1 MAAAGEASVALKR
14 SWREISAV
22 RLAVG
27 LMVFV
32 LVLFLGI
39 LAYFVTDGVQ
49 RTNDRLRE
57 QSSAASQVLATNAYW
72 ISEVANQTLR
82 RVDTATGPTL
92 SGSAADI
99 EAVLQGLPSAT
110 EVYVID
116 NQANT
121 VFSTVPGATGV
132 DIGDREYYT
141 AVRDGAPF
149 YTSPLLVSRITD
161 DIIFVFSKRVVRN
174 GEFAGAIMV
183 SFSGALL
190 GEFFRTLELEPGS
203 TLSLIR
209 DDGQLMARY
218 PPTTGNVD
226 FSDRPLFTHH
236 LKQSG
241 IGTFDSADSLI
252 DGVPRVVSYRRV
264 EDSRIIA
271 VAAVATSQVW
281 GMLLEMLSTLLV
293 VVSPV
298 LFGLMLI
305 SWWILRLLVRDA
317 DRAKEL
323 EASVEL
329 NTMLFR
335 EIHHRV
341 KNNLASVQAL
351 VRMQNIPDTAKR
363 DLQSRFAAMA
373 AMHEHIYQ
381 HDRYEDI
388 DAHDFIPPVVD
399 QVKMAYGTD
408 TRLIY
413 DLDHVMVDRD
423 HATPLALLLSEL
435 ATNAFKY
442 AYADDQA
449 GTLSVT
455 LRQRGDGRA
464 ILTVRDDGAG
474 MEPQEGSNSMGMRLI
489 RGVVG
494 QMGGEYSY
502 HNDNGVVFEA
512 ELALSAAGRQAVT
525 APEADPVPH

>member
-1 MAAAGEASVALKR
+1 M
-14 SWREISAV
+14 II
-22 RLAVG
+22 
-27 LMVFV
+27 V

-39 LAYFVTDGVQ
+39 LAYLVANGVQ
-49 RTNDRLRE
+49 RSNERLEERAN
-57 QSSAASQVLATNAYW
+57 AASQVLSTNAYW
-72 ISEVANQTLR
+72 IAEVANQTLR
-82 RVDTATGPTL
+82 RVDIAMGPTL
-92 SGSAADI
+92 AGSAEDI

-116 NQANT
+116 EEANVVFAT
-121 VFSTVPGATGV
+121 VDGATGIDV
-132 DIGDREYYT
+132 TDRDYFT
-141 AVRDGAPF
+141 AVRDGALF

-161 DIIFVFSKRVVRN
+161 DVIFVFSKRVVR
-174 GEFAGAIMV
+174 GGQFAGAIMV

-190 GEFFRTLELEPGS
+190 ADFYRTLELDAGS
-203 TLSLIR
+203 TLSLVR
-209 DDGQLMARY
+209 DDGLLMARF
-218 PPTTGNVD
+218 PPTTEMLD
-226 FSDRPLFTHH
+226 FSEAPLFTEHV
-236 LKQSG
+236 KTNGVGS
-241 IGTFDSADSLI
+241 FYSATSLVDDI
-252 DGVPRVVSYRRV
+252 PRVVSYRRV
-264 EDSRIIA
+264 PDSRIIA
-271 VAAVATSQVW
+271 VASISTAHIWTSLV
-281 GMLLEMLSTLLV
+281 ETFSTLLL
-293 VVSPV
+293 VVSPILV
-298 LFGLMLI
+298 GLILI
-305 SWWILRLLVRDA
+305 SWWILQLLVRDA
-317 DRAKEL
+317 ERAKEL

-381 HDRYEDI
+381 HDRYKDI

-408 TRLIY
+408 TRLVY
-413 DLDHVMVDRD
+413 DIDHVMVDRD

-442 AYADDQA
+442 AFTDDQA
-449 GTLSVT
+449 GTLSIT

-464 ILTVRDDGAG
+464 KLIVRDDGAG

-502 HNDNGVVFEA
+502 HNDNGLVFEA
-512 ELALSAAGRQAVT
+512 ELALSVAGRQQPVT
-525 APEADPVPH
+525 APEADPALR

>member
-1 MAAAGEASVALKR
+1 MALKR

-27 LMVFV
+27 LMVIV

-39 LAYFVTDGVQ
+39 LGYFIADGLH
-49 RTNDRLRE
+49 RTNERLEEKSR
-57 QSSAASQVLATNAYW
+57 AASQVLATNAYW
-72 ISEVANQTLR
+72 IAEVANQTLR
-82 RVDTATGPTL
+82 RVDIAMGPTL
-92 SGSAADI
+92 AGSAEDI

-116 NQANT
+116 SDANT
-121 VFSTVPGATGV
+121 VFSTVDGAMGV
-132 DIGDREYYT
+132 DIGDRDYFT
-141 AVRDGAPF
+141 AVRDGAAF
-149 YTSPLLVSRITD
+149 YTSPLLVSRITKD
-161 DIIFVFSKRVVRN
+161 VIFVFSKRVVRN
-174 GEFAGAIMV
+174 GQFAGAIMV
-183 SFSGALL
+183 SFSGSLL
-190 GEFFRTLELEPGS
+190 ADFFRTLELDAGS
-203 TLSLIR
+203 TLSLVR
-209 DDGQLMARY
+209 DDGLLMARY
-218 PPTTGNVD
+218 PPTTETLD
-226 FSDRPLFTHH
+226 FSTRPLFTEHI
-236 LKQSG
+236 KVND
-241 IGTFDSADSLI
+241 IGSFYASESLVDDI
-252 DGVPRVVSYRRV
+252 PRVVSFRRV
-264 EDSRIIA
+264 PDSRIIA
-271 VAAVATSQVW
+271 VASV
-281 GMLLEMLSTLLV
+281 STAQIWAGLVETLGTLLLV
-293 VVSPV
+293 VSPI
-298 LFGLMLI
+298 LIGLILI
-305 SWWILRLLVRDA
+305 SWWILRLLARDA

-408 TRLIY
+408 TQLVY
-413 DLDHVMVDRD
+413 DIDHVMVDRD

-442 AYADDQA
+442 AYADGQA
-449 GTLSVT
+449 GTLAIT

-464 ILTVRDDGAG
+464 QLIVRDDGAG
-474 MEPQEGSNSMGMRLI
+474 MEAQDGSNSMGMRLI

-502 HNDNGVVFEA
+502 HNDNGLVFEA
-512 ELALSAAGRQAVT
+512 ELALSVAGRQQPVT
-525 APEADPVPH
+525 APEADPALH

>member
-1 MAAAGEASVALKR
+1 MALKR

-39 LAYFVTDGVQ
+39 LAYFIADGLE
-49 RTNDRLRE
+49 RTNERLRE
-57 QSSAASQVLATNAYW
+57 QSRAASQVLATNAYW

-82 RVDTATGPTL
+82 RVDVAMGPTL
-92 SGSAADI
+92 AGSAEDI

-116 NQANT
+116 DQANT

-132 DIGDREYYT
+132 SIRDREYY
-141 AVRDGAPF
+141 ASVRDGAAF

-161 DIIFVFSKRVVRN
+161 DLIFVFSKRVVRN
-174 GEFAGAIMV
+174 GEFAGVVMV
-183 SFSGALL
+183 SFSGSLL
-190 GEFFRTLELEPGS
+190 ADFSRTLELSPGS
-203 TLSLIR
+203 TLSLVR

-218 PPTTGNVD
+218 PPTTGAVD
-226 FSDRPLFTHH
+226 LSDRPLFTEY
-236 LKQSG
+236 LKQSS
-241 IGTFDSADSLI
+241 IGTYDAGASAI
-252 DGVPRVVSYRRV
+252 DGEPRVVSYRRV

-271 VAAVATSQVW
+271 VASVATSHVW
-281 GMLLEMLSTLLV
+281 VTLLETLATLLL

-298 LFGLMLI
+298 LFGLILI

-408 TRLIY
+408 TQLVY
-413 DLDHVMVDRD
+413 DIDHVMVDRD

-442 AYADDQA
+442 AYADDQT

-464 ILTVRDDGAG
+464 MLTVRDDGAG
-474 MEPQEGSNSMGMRLI
+474 MELQEDANSMGMRLI

-502 HNDNGVVFEA
+502 RNDNGVVFEA
-512 ELALSAAGRQAVT
+512 ELALSAAGRQAIT
-525 APEADPVPH
+525 APEADPVPR